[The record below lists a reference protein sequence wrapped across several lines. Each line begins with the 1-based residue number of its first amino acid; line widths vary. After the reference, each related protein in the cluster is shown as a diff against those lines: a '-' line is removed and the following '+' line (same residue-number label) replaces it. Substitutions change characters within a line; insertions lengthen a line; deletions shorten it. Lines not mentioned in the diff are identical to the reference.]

1 MFGIELHDFTG
12 RRVKSI
18 HPSRSPVWSSLTKLA
33 ASIPVMM
40 IGFSTHHDAPDDVQY
55 WELIRIV
62 LSSNQRN
69 HDILFGTPF
78 ASDLAEFETITGL
91 QATTDCVGFR
101 CRA

>member
-1 MFGIELHDFTG
+1 LVEPDEISCVDTG
-12 RRVKSI
+12 DDDRI
-18 HPSRSPVWSSLTKLA
+18 FNASP
-33 ASIPVMM
+33 
-40 IGFSTHHDAPDDVQY
+40 APDDVQY